1 MQTQWRMAGMAAAR
15 VGLDYGVLYRRL
27 DMLTEDRDEWE
38 QLFADVRVL
47 EAAALEQM
55 SSKTTD

>member
-1 MQTQWRMAGMAAAR
+1 MAAAR
-15 VGLDYGVLYRRL
+15 VGLDYGVLFARL
-27 DMLTEDRDEWE
+27 DRVTDDRDEWE

-55 SSKTTD
+55 SSKAA

>member
-1 MQTQWRMAGMAAAR
+1 MAAAR